1 MSAETF
7 YADLPSLE
15 NFLDITDFRNFVSVP
30 QDWLIIVTDI
40 AGSTKAIESGRY
52 KDVNLMGAAS
62 IVAILNIAKNID
74 IPFVFGGD
82 GATILIP
89 PTLLSAVQ
97 GALLATR
104 HLAQNEFDFDLR
116 IGIVPVSVV
125 IERHYDVKVA
135 KVKISENYTQAVF
148 TGGGLAYANDLVK
161 NATTAD
167 LYRLNNIVGSSQADF
182 SGLECRWQDIPSK
195 YGEIVS
201 LLVMAISDDLVEISS
216 VYKDVLHLI
225 KEIYGEEADLHP
237 VSAEYLNLSFNENK
251 LFKEVKIRSQSGSWL
266 DKEIYLSKIKLA
278 NYLGAFFMGFKVK
291 TRDTDWGNYKQSL
304 ITATDYKKFD
314 DMLRMVIAG
323 NTLQS
328 EKLTKSLEKLYKEG
342 KLVYGLHISDRAI
355 MTCLVFER
363 NGRQVH
369 FVDGADGGYALA
381 AKAMKSRIKSG
392 FY

>member
-1 MSAETF
+1 MSVETF
-7 YADLPSLE
+7 YGDLPSLE
-15 NFLDITDFRNFVSVP
+15 NFLDITDFRNFVSFP

-52 KDVNLMGAAS
+52 KDVNLIGAAS

-74 IPFVFGGD
+74 LPFVFGGD

-104 HLAQNEFDFDLR
+104 HLAKNEFEFDLR
-116 IGIVPVSVV
+116 IGIIPVSVV

-161 NATTAD
+161 NAATAD
-167 LYRLNNIVGSSQADF
+167 IYRLHNVVGSSQADF

-195 YGEIVS
+195 HGEIVS
-201 LLVMAISDDLVEISS
+201 MLVMAISDDLVEISS
-216 VYKDVLHLI
+216 IYKDVLHII

-237 VSAEYLNLSFNENK
+237 VFAESLNLSFNENK
-251 LFKEVKIRSQSGSWL
+251 LFKEVNLRSQSGSWL
-266 DKEIYLSKIKLA
+266 NKQIYLSKIKLE
-278 NYLGAFFMGFKVK
+278 NYLGAFLMGFKVK
-291 TRDTDWGNYKQSL
+291 TRDTDWGNYKQNL
-304 ITATDYKKFD
+304 IAATDYKKFD

-328 EKLTKSLEKLYKEG
+328 EKLTKSLDNLYKEG

-355 MTCLVFER
+355 MTCMVFER

-381 AKAMKSRIKSG
+381 AKAMKSRMKSG

>member
-97 GALLATR
+97 GALLATQD
-104 HLAQNEFDFDLR
+104 LAQNEFDFDLR

-161 NATTAD
+161 NATTAG
-167 LYRLNNIVGSSQADF
+167 LYRLNNVVGSSQADF

-195 YGEIVS
+195 HGEIVS
-201 LLVMAISDDLVEISS
+201 LLVMAISDDLGEISS

-328 EKLTKSLEKLYKEG
+328 EKLTKSLDNLYKEG

-381 AKAMKSRIKSG
+381 AKAMKSRMKSG